1 MRTTLYKEIAALDP
15 NRENRL
21 FTLLSPGMCGKKI
34 LLSGDEIVY
43 EDTGVSL
50 ASMAA
55 SLPAENGIARP
66 GGREAYQEILG
77 REPRMTVFGGGYVA
91 QRVIGI
97 AKMCGYRVTAAE
109 DREAFAAKAAE
120 AGADDVLC
128 GSTYEALFPALLSD
142 PQMIY
147 AVLTR
152 GHSSDRICLKQALS
166 MPHGYVGMIGSR
178 RKNAAVMEALRAEGV
193 PEELLLQVHAP
204 IGLSIGARTPEEIA
218 VSIMAEIIQVRS
230 TLRDSYGFP
239 KQFLQAILEAE
250 DGGACAGEERI
261 LATIVGKEGSAP
273 RDAGAKILIGKEGPV
288 AGTIG
293 GGGGEAEVIL
303 RAQGMLSEESGD
315 ATAQLALIDM
325 ASDPSNPEALICGGR
340 IRVLLERI

>member
-1 MRTTLYKEIAALDP
+1 MRTSLYTDIVALDP

-21 FTLLSPGMCGKKI
+21 FTFLSPDMCGKKI

-43 EDTGVSL
+43 EDAGENLT
-50 ASMAA
+50 AAAA
-55 SLPAENGIARP
+55 SLPAENGIVRP
-66 GGREAYQEILG
+66 GGCEAFQEILG

-91 QRVIGI
+91 QRVIAI

-109 DREAFAAKAAE
+109 DREAFAAKAGE
-120 AGADDVLC
+120 AGADEVLC
-128 GSTYEALFPALLSD
+128 DSTYQALFPLLSSD
-142 PQMIY
+142 PQMVY

-152 GHSSDRICLKQALS
+152 GHSSDRICLKKALC

-178 RKNAAVMEALRAEGV
+178 RKNAAVMEALRTEGV
-193 PEELLLQVHAP
+193 PEKLLAQVHAP

-230 TLRDSYGFP
+230 TLRESYGFP
-239 KQFLQAILEAE
+239 KEFLRAILEAE

-273 RDAGAKILIGKEGPV
+273 RDAGAKILIGKEGPI

-303 RAQGMLSEESGD
+303 RAQGMLSGESWGT
-315 ATAQLALIDM
+315 AAQLAVIDM
-325 ASDPSNPEALICGGR
+325 TADPSKQEALICGGR